1 MASLSVTITK
11 YGNTA
16 TIKGYFTG
24 GDPSYG
30 TQTPYH
36 RLLVVS
42 IQGIDDD
49 IEILSIE
56 TSGSNGT
63 FSTTITGVTHPA
75 SYYSWVADLYVRSS
89 TGTYIY
95 NGEKYEKTS
104 YSDSGQRMN
113 DGGTPATNYQLRVYG
128 PMATTRYLKLQF
140 NANGG
145 TNAPSAVTGQATG
158 SGLTYIEVVGYYGEQ
173 IDSGDSGNESNNPW
187 VNISE
192 NDNERYIWP
201 TVTDDITNY
210 QWIINVDGVVT
221 TKNIPTYG
229 DRVCHLDS
237 NTISGATNIQVRL
250 KRISGD
256 SDSNLVVVNIPEQ
269 EPTRTNWKFAGWSTN
284 AQGDPPIRYPGGT
297 YTNTGSISYSSPA
310 TYTLYAVWTQN
321 GDPYIWINIGGGT
334 SSWKKYIMWINI
346 GGGPSSWYKIRVWV
360 DTNSGNHWKGGVQ

>member
-16 TIKGYFTG
+16 TIKGYFVG
-24 GDPSYG
+24 GNPSYG

-63 FSTTITGVTHPA
+63 FSETITGVTHPA
-75 SYYSWVADLYVRSS
+75 SYYSWVAYLYVRSS

-95 NGEKYEKTS
+95 NGEKYEQTS

-113 DGGTPATNYQLRVYG
+113 DGGTPATNYRLRVYG

-145 TNAPSAVTGQATG
+145 ANAPSAVTGQATG
-158 SGLTYIEVVGYYGEQ
+158 SGLTNIEVVGYEGEQ
-173 IDSGDSGNESNNPW
+173 IDSGNSGSDSSPW
-187 VNISE
+187 VDISE
-192 NDNERYIWP
+192 NDNERYIWA
-201 TVTDDITNY
+201 TVTDDISNY
-210 QWIINVDGVVT
+210 RWKVNVDGVVT
-221 TKNIPTYG
+221 HQTGTYCYLSS
-229 DRVCHLDS
+229 DLISDAS
-237 NTISGATNIQVRL
+237 NVQVRL
-250 KRISGD
+250 ERISGD
-256 SDSNLVVVNIPEQ
+256 SDSNLVTVNIPEQ

-297 YTNTGSISYSSPA
+297 YTNTGSTSYSSPA

-346 GGGPSSWYKIRVWV
+346 GGGPSSWHKIRVWV
-360 DTNSGNHWKGGVQ
+360 DTNSGNHWEGGVQ